1 MRLSVTWCD
10 VSVPSTEI
18 GQNYPSPERTIHFAA
33 QNEHDETSRVT
44 SGRNGRCQRQ
54 LKREENWQRT
64 AVLPK
69 TGVLKPLNF
78 FLETLADLKTA
89 LAPTSALLLAADWF
103 LSKSNQ

>member
-78 FLETLADLKTA
+78 FLETLADEIKITREIKRLLPLLK
-89 LAPTSALLLAADWF
+89 
-103 LSKSNQ
+103 SKMLC